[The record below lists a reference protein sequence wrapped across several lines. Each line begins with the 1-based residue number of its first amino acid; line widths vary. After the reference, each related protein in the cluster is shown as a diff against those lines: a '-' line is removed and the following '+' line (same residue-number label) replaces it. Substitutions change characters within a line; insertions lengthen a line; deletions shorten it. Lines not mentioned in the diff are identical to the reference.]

1 MGVRKIIF
9 GIFVQI
15 LVKLI
20 FKKCLFGELVVTFD
34 EIIEVMSKSYD
45 EPKTLTRKS
54 NPAISVFY

>member
-20 FKKCLFGELVVTFD
+20 FKKSLFGELVVTFD
-34 EIIEVMSKSYD
+34 EIIEVISKSYD

-54 NPAISVFY
+54 NLAISIFY